1 MNKQEQWDQAQM
13 IFNSDWFVEVT
24 EEFDKKMM
32 NQLKYGDPEAD
43 NYKQFAYMV
52 KGVTTFMGMLRRPL
66 VEAEEEDK
74 KRQQKKK
81 PKTRRSS

>member
-13 IFNSDWFVEVT
+13 IFNSEWFIAAT

-32 NQLKYGDPEAD
+32 NQLKYGDPEAAD
-43 NYKQFAYMV
+43 YKQFAYMV
-52 KGVTTFMGMLRRPL
+52 KGVTTLFGILRRPL
-66 VEAEEEDK
+66 VEAEEEDN

-81 PKTRRSS
+81 SKTRRSS